1 MPELPKEIEIQR
13 VTNLVIG
20 FGWNKVKEEIVGTKV
35 QITLEKEM
43 FVESEIT
50 GSGPPA

>member
-13 VTNLVIG
+13 VMNLVIG
-20 FGWNKVKEEIVGTKV
+20 FGWNKIKEEIVGTKV
-35 QITLEKEM
+35 QLTIEKEM

-50 GSGPPA
+50 GPGPPA